1 MTAKKKRGSRISGLV
16 LFVLVLAAAVA
27 AGEEAS
33 SLNPLGFPWEDR
45 EVFRSGLVPSEQG
58 VLDGL
63 PGATVYHVDLTFTP
77 DTLALQGQQE
87 ILYTNRETQTLS
99 EIYVRLYPNVA
110 GGAAELTS
118 IRRDGTPTEAKHV
131 LDSSILRIHLD
142 PALPPGESAILEW
155 DLSIRVSDAY
165 VGWGPFAAEDGV
177 ISLDQFLPVI
187 PVYDETGWN
196 VGPVPPQG
204 DWSYYDASFYL
215 VRVTAPSD
223 LVLVAGGVEVSGI
236 DGVQTQSRTFAAGP
250 VRDFYLAG
258 SSDYQA
264 ISQTH
269 SNVRITHFVLP
280 GGEAHAELGLR
291 VAADALDSFEARFGP
306 YPYTELDFA
315 TTFIHAGSAMEYP
328 GIVAMSEETYWPG
341 AVLWGNQPSETVM
354 ETTIVHEMAHQ
365 WFYNIVGSDQVDE
378 PWLDE
383 ALAQY
388 ATNLY
393 YEDTYGPARASDYRR
408 EWIGRWNAIGR
419 RAIPVG
425 LSTFEFES
433 GTYGSIVYGRGPLFV
448 VQLGEFLDLDAF
460 FQAYIDAHRWGV
472 ASTKSFTKLAAEMSE
487 RDVTDLFTAWLY
499 P

>member
-1 MTAKKKRGSRISGLV
+1 MIAAKKRSSRISGLV
-16 LFVLVLAAAVA
+16 LFLLVVTAAFAG
-27 AGEEAS
+27 GEETS
-33 SLNPLGFPWEDR
+33 SLNPIGFPWEDR
-45 EVFRSGLVPSEQG
+45 EVFRSGLVASEQG
-58 VLDGL
+58 ILDEL

-77 DTLALQGQQE
+77 EDLTLRGRQE
-87 ILYTNRETQTLS
+87 ILYTNRESQTLS

-110 GGAAELTS
+110 GGATELTS
-118 IRRDGTPTEAKHV
+118 IRRDGTPIEGETEY
-131 LDSSILRIHLD
+131 DSSILRIPLD
-142 PALPPGESAILEW
+142 PVLAPGESTALGW
-155 DLSIRVSDAY
+155 DLEIRIADAY
-165 VGWGPFAAEDGV
+165 VGWGPFGALDGV

-196 VGPVPPQG
+196 VAPVPPQG
-204 DWSYYDASFYL
+204 DWSYYDAGFYL
-215 VRVTAPSD
+215 VRITAPSD

-250 VRDFYLAG
+250 VRDFYAAA
-258 SSDYQA
+258 SSAYQA
-264 ISQTH
+264 FTQTH
-269 SNVRITHFVLP
+269 SEVTITHYVLP
-280 GGEAHAELGLR
+280 GGEELAHLGLR

-328 GIVAMSEETYWPG
+328 GIVAMSEETYTPG
-341 AVLWGNQPSETVM
+341 AILWGNQPSEDVL

-365 WFYNIVGSDQVDE
+365 WFYNIVGSDQVNE

-393 YEDTYGPARASDYRR
+393 YEDTYSPVRASEYRR

-425 LSTFEFES
+425 LSTFEFEA
-433 GTYGSIVYGRGPLFV
+433 GTYGSIIYGRGPMFV
-448 VQLGEFLDLDAF
+448 ERLGGYLDLDAF
-460 FQAYIDAHRWGV
+460 FSAYIDAHRWDIADTRSF
-472 ASTKSFTKLAAEMSE
+472 ASLAEQMSE
-487 RDVTDLFTAWLY
+487 RDLTDLFTAWLY